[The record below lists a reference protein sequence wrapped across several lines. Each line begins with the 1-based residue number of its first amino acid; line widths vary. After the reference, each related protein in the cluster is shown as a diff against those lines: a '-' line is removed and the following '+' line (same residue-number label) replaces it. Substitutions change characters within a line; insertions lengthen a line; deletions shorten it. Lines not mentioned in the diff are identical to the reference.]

1 MNTIYNLG
9 DKIKYH
15 LQSTLELCD
24 SSTIAYQYISQLNKC
39 QLNSGNWKDFYKG
52 QNSLPLPDI
61 DYKLLRKVVDN
72 TKSQK
77 PRANAFAVHLRLGDK
92 IKNGLDYKNLL
103 FQCIDKYNL
112 DSKYKH
118 CRFYYGTHNNHDVD
132 LSKKIIKDLQASFF
146 NNFHITSELVSNTAD
161 SDFCDLSNE
170 ICFIPSEGGFSCLSA
185 SINPNFVIW
194 DIFNV
199 SKYHRFDKNQID
211 KCKDHQMKLS
221 CNNT

>member
-1 MNTIYNLG
+1 MYNLG

-15 LQSTLELCD
+15 LCSTLDHCNP
-24 SSTIAYQYISQLNKC
+24 STIAYKYISQLNKSH
-39 QLNSGNWKDFYKG
+39 LNTGDWRAFYQG
-52 QNSLPLPDI
+52 ENLLPLPDI
-61 DYKLLRKVVDN
+61 DYKLLRKVVNN

-77 PRANAFAVHLRLGDK
+77 PIPNAFAVHLRLGDK

-112 DSKYKH
+112 DSKYKR

-132 LSKKIIKDLQASFF
+132 LSKKIIKDLQTSFF

-161 SDFCDLSNE
+161 SDFCDLTNE
-170 ICFIPSEGGFSCLSA
+170 ICFIPSEGGFSFLSA

-194 DIFNV
+194 DIFDV
-199 SKYHRFDKNQID
+199 SKYHPLDKNQIN
-211 KCKDHQMKLS
+211 KGKDYQMKLFR
-221 CNNT
+221 NKT